1 MPRPSQGS
9 IPSELGFLI
18 DLLDDYERRLRI
30 LEAPS
35 GEALG
40 NTVAKLAESIAQ
52 TVKPTSFYRFE
63 SPASIAPTVSA
74 AAAAS
79 VPVPDGY
86 TRAVVNATAAVT
98 LRSDQGGGGWSLLMV
113 GARITPN
120 GGVSFFNQWASID
133 DQKYGGASASAAA
146 TLEGLAPGSTIDV
159 EALANFP
166 AAYTLPRASVAGSIL
181 FLR

>member
-1 MPRPSQGS
+1 MSALDPRTPTED
-9 IPSELGFLI
+9 IHRLAAELREI
-18 DLLDDYERRLRI
+18 NRRLDM

-35 GEALG
+35 G
-40 NTVAKLAESIAQ
+40 TQRAQ
-52 TVKPTSFYRFE
+52 AVKTLIETAVKPTSFYRLE

-74 AAAAS
+74 AAAVS

-98 LRSDQGGGGWSLLMV
+98 LRSNQGGSGWSLLMV

-159 EALANFP
+159 EALVSFP